1 MEYKEM
7 IDKVQ
12 ALAAQN
18 RAAKSEEDK
27 AEVRRQMDA
36 LKESDPKAFAV
47 AVGYMAKKTEE
58 RVKEL
63 TMAEKFGEV
72 TSMLSMAYIAKAYF
86 GKSRSWLAHKMNG
99 DMVNGKPSAFTADE
113 LATLRNALQDMSQK
127 FSSLSLAI

>member
-1 MEYKEM
+1 M
-7 IDKVQ
+7 IDKVK

-18 RAAKSEEDK
+18 RVAKSEEDK
-27 AEVRRQMDA
+27 AEVRCQMDA
-36 LKESDPKAFAV
+36 LKKEDPKAFAV

-72 TSMLSMAYIAKAYF
+72 TSMVSMAYIAKTYF

-99 DMVNGKPSAFTADE
+99 DIINGKTATFSTDE
-113 LATLRNALQDMSQK
+113 LATLRGALQDMSQK